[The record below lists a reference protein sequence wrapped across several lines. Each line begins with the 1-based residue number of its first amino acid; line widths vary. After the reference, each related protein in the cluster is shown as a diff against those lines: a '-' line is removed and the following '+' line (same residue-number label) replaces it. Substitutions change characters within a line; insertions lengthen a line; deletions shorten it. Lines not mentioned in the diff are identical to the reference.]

1 MGGGGGMQRGER
13 GLQRKVSLLVYLF
26 LYLITES

>member
-1 MGGGGGMQRGER
+1 MGGGKAEGGER